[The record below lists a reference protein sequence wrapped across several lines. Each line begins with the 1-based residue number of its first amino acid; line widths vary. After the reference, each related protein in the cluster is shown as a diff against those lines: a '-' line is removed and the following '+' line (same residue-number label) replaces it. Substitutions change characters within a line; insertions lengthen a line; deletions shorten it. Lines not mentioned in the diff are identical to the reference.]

1 MAHWHGVFP
10 GRIHDLQYEALVADL
25 ETVSR
30 DMSDYLDLEWDENC
44 LEFHRT
50 VRPVGT
56 ASHWQV
62 RQPVYTRSV
71 ERWRHYEPYLEE
83 LRAALGGQRGQ

>member
-1 MAHWHGVFP
+1 MAHWHRVFP

-25 ETVSR
+25 EPVSR
-30 DMSDYLDLEWDENC
+30 ALFSYLDLEWDENC
-44 LEFHRT
+44 LAFHRT

-62 RQPVYTRSV
+62 RQPLYNRSV
-71 ERWRHYEPYLEE
+71 ERWRSYEPWLAE
-83 LRAALGGQRGQ
+83 LRAALEGGQGR